1 MLEPPESYKRR
12 LPHWRLSERDY
23 MVGWNLD
30 RSQDDLSAPE
40 RSIVVSAIRHFEGE
54 RYLVHAYAVMNDHL
68 HLLMTPLRDYELGK
82 IMHSLKSYTANR
94 MRKDFNRRA
103 PIWTRE
109 YWDRIIRNESD
120 LRVKIRY
127 VLDNPAKRWPG
138 MERYPWCGTGQAGF
152 CGREDV

>member
-1 MLEPPESYKRR
+1 
-12 LPHWRLSERDY
+12 

-40 RSIVVSAIRHFEGE
+40 RSIVVSAIRCFEAE
-54 RYLVHAYAVMNDHL
+54 RYLVHAYAVMNDHV
-68 HLLMTPLRDYELGK
+68 HLLIRPVDGSELAR

-94 MRKDFNRRA
+94 MRKDFSRRA

-120 LRVKIRY
+120 LQKKIEY
-127 VLDNPAKRWPG
+127 ILNNPAKRWPG
-138 MERYPWCGTGQAGF
+138 MEKYPWCGV
-152 CGREDV
+152 GRPLRSTRDV